1 MMMKVI
7 KWHNGEDVDDDDEE
21 DGKDGYDDDVFV
33 LQTIQMGSE
42 LV

>member
-21 DGKDGYDDDVFV
+21 DGKNGYDDDVFV

>member
-1 MMMKVI
+1 MERI
-7 KWHNGEDVDDDDEE
+7 LEEE

-42 LV
+42 LA